1 MAETTI
7 DLIRAGM
14 PATGRH
20 ARKRESAP
28 GVADFLGIGHNE
40 APAFRRSGVK
50 EPPMSCRLSRRC
62 VLWLFV
68 VGLSLASREA
78 MAAPPLWEFSEK
90 PLTIVCLGD
99 SVTGVYYHTG
109 GRRAYPEMLE
119 VALKKLHPD
128 TPVKVINAGI
138 SGHTADMGLERLERD
153 VLVHR
158 PDLVTVSFGLND
170 VAGRTPEAYR
180 SNLEKIVAKCR
191 EQHCRVV
198 LCTPNAVIETGG
210 RPRKRI
216 EEYCQ
221 ILREVAKQSGAAV
234 CDQYQAGE
242 ALRAQDPRAW
252 RLTLSDEIH
261 PNLDGH
267 KRMAEELAN
276 VIAGRKV
283 SLQDVPPSDQPLRK
297 TKSLIDGGKPIRVLA
312 MSSCRAFVEA
322 ALKALAPST
331 ALEIIDW
338 PVEGKSL
345 GELERYAQENAR
357 KLKVDLVVLA
367 VPRAAYRGAGRELDD
382 EAFVRSYSW
391 VMNWSLS
398 FGTQEWDCIV
408 VHPSVL
414 EPGKELNKES
424 NKEPEERDRLVR
436 QLVRAQDL
444 VLVDR
449 PVNEPNTDTR
459 VDAASLLKAWFARE
473 LRAAK

>member
-1 MAETTI
+1 MI
-7 DLIRAGM
+7 
-14 PATGRH
+14 
-20 ARKRESAP
+20 
-28 GVADFLGIGHNE
+28 F
-40 APAFRRSGVK
+40 
-50 EPPMSCRLSRRC
+50 RLSRRC
-62 VLWLFV
+62 LLLLVV
-68 VGLSLASREA
+68 VGLSVASRES

-119 VALKKLHPD
+119 VALRKLHPD
-128 TPVKVINAGI
+128 TPINVINAGI

-170 VAGRTPEAYR
+170 VAGRTPEVYR
-180 SNLEKIVAKCR
+180 SNLEKIVARCR
-191 EQHCRVV
+191 EQNSRVV

-221 ILREVAKQSGAAV
+221 ILREVAKQTGAAV

-242 ALRAQDPRAW
+242 AFRTQNPWAW

-283 SLQDVPPSDQPLRK
+283 SLQDAPPSDQPLRK
-297 TKSLIDGGKPIRVLA
+297 TKSLIDAGKPIRVLA
-312 MSSCRAFVEA
+312 MSSCRQLVEA
-322 ALKALAPST
+322 SLKALAPST
-331 ALEIIDW
+331 AWEVIDW

-345 GELERYAQENAR
+345 SELERYAQENAR
-357 KLKVDLVVLA
+357 KQKVDLVVLA
-367 VPRAAYRGAGRELDD
+367 VPRSAYRGAGRDLDD
-382 EAFVRSYSW
+382 ESFVRSYSW

-414 EPGKELNKES
+414 EPGKVTDNDAGKDLQ
-424 NKEPEERDRLVR
+424 ERDQLVR

-444 VLVDR
+444 TLVDR
-449 PVNEPNTDTR
+449 PANEPNTDTQ
-459 VDAASLLKAWFARE
+459 VDAATLLKAWFTSE